1 MHSTAISFTLP
12 TLTSSQRQHLLEQAS
27 LCSLFEIFQTLPD
40 PRCKSGRRYELAYLL
55 TCLVA
60 ALLCNC
66 NSTLAV
72 AEWCREHRSLLAEAF
87 GARPFLCPSDSLYR
101 VLLPRLSAE
110 HLEWA
115 LADWLRATLQ
125 APADE
130 PIALDGKSVRGAA
143 QGEKKAPHL
152 LAFWTHSTQ
161 EILVQ
166 VRVDE
171 KTNEI
176 PIAQQLLPCLPVAGR
191 VYTADAMHTHVSF
204 VTLVRFW
211 QGDVVLT
218 VKSNQPT
225 LFADLATYF
234 ADSEAQFVQNSTTD
248 YQRGR
253 VEVRSI
259 KVSAEL
265 EGYLS
270 ATWPQIAQVAELT
283 RTVTIRRTGK
293 TTREIVY
300 LITTL
305 PASLACPQ
313 RLLSLVRGHW
323 GIENSLHYVR
333 DVTFGEDRSR
343 LRTGHAP
350 QVMAALRNLAITL
363 MHRCGFFHIAS
374 ARRHFSYRPRE
385 ALALLLPRMAASLC
399 P

>member
-1 MHSTAISFTLP
+1 MHSTAIS
-12 TLTSSQRQHLLEQAS
+12 LTIPALTTSQRQQLLEKTH
-27 LCSLFEIFQTLPD
+27 LCSLFELFTTLPD
-40 PRCKSGRRYELAYLL
+40 PRCKAGRRYELAYLL

-72 AEWCREHRSLLAEAF
+72 AQWCREHRALLEELF
-87 GARPFLCPSDSLYR
+87 GPRPFVCPSDSLYR

-115 LADWLRATLQ
+115 LADWLRVTLQ
-125 APADE
+125 AREDE
-130 PIALDGKSVRGAA
+130 PIALDGKSVRGAVK
-143 QGEKKAPHL
+143 GEQKAPHL
-152 LAFWTHSTQ
+152 LSFCTHHTQ

-191 VYTADAMHTHVSF
+191 VYTADALHTQVDF
-204 VTLVRFW
+204 VTLVRAW
-211 QGDVVLT
+211 QGEVVLT
-218 VKSNQPT
+218 VKANQPT
-225 LFADLATYF
+225 LFADLQTYF
-234 ADSEAQFVQNSTTD
+234 ADPHAQFVQDATTD

-253 VEVRSI
+253 VEVRSL
-259 KVSAEL
+259 KVSTEL
-265 EGYLS
+265 GGYLS
-270 ATWPQIAQVAELT
+270 ATWPHIAQVAELT
-283 RTVTIRRTGK
+283 RTVTVRRTRK
-293 TTREIVY
+293 TSQELVY

-305 PASLACPQ
+305 SPLSAPPL
-313 RLLSLVRGHW
+313 RLLALLRGHW
-323 GIENSLHYVR
+323 CIENSLHYVR

-363 MHRCGFFHIAS
+363 MHRQGRFQIA
-374 ARRHFSYRPRE
+374 ATRRHFSYHPHE
-385 ALALLLPRMAASLC
+385 AFALLLPRREA
-399 P
+399 